1 VRFEFIGDAEVAD
14 PVSYGAGHP
23 WSLCL
28 EESSSL
34 GSGGIFGRGSG
45 GKSGSVATSS
55 LRANARPKRPIAIK
69 ITPPIISQ
77 CGNAIDESKR
87 IYLPL
92 DHAAKKSWSYQRLSA
107 ITALT
112 ISNIMITQIKKAGRP
127 SGIT

>member
-1 VRFEFIGDAEVAD
+1 VGDACWSAAPRLDKFLKSVTPHYLHNLAECAVEFIGDAEVAD

-55 LRANARPKRPIAIK
+55 FRANARPKRPIAIK
-69 ITPPIISQ
+69 IAPPIISQ

-87 IYLPL
+87 I
-92 DHAAKKSWSYQRLSA
+92 
-107 ITALT
+107 
-112 ISNIMITQIKKAGRP
+112 
-127 SGIT
+127 